1 MATQTSDSV
10 IQFGVPLDAS
20 APLFFGCLAA
30 GIGLV
35 YLFCRQ
41 KFGERL
47 VTENKDYVYQLMPRQ
62 LATRD
67 EYSKGFMIYFGTM
80 AFTVALLSLIG
91 PKNLASLG
99 LPLPPDLS
107 NAVIPLCVAF
117 LLVGV
122 MPVVPMLQD
131 VERRLRQ
138 YAHERAYIP
147 TAARATAQRL
157 AAADFDFSSYEGEA
171 LKTPDLRGVDPS
183 DFTRSRRALEHD
195 WARLS
200 CLVYELKSRQL
211 SGVTDALDADLLNS
225 YENDVQNIAA
235 KRKSME
241 DEVARYRAERAKDA
255 SYANDELR
263 LAIRSNLDK
272 LYILL
277 GCAVRVH
284 KEPHEDID
292 LALRP
297 FGFKL
302 SKMEAQDGNMDLKVV
317 GLTVM
322 AACVLGL
329 GLAAAGLASLKLW
342 LVSDDFP
349 RTLYQPLIDAS
360 YALLLYGAAIMAADR
375 IRSRYIRKGIWFRK
389 VGGRRQGSGANY
401 VQVAALCAIAGY
413 IVLNLW
419 DLAFSQFDLS
429 GLKVEAPFAL
439 LPAVTGGFYV
449 YHLDN
454 AELQTRPPRWLEI
467 GLQAL
472 ATGLCGLIATAASV
486 GVGGGDAST
495 TVDLL
500 AFKAAIGLTVGASL
514 GFYIPK
520 VAAAAR
526 SDPLTEARDE
536 RVRTLEAAAL
546 ERHRTPAAASAWLDR
561 PLPGLGNKSPK
572 AAAAT
577 VEGFEH
583 ALSLLPPALSIAA

>member
-1 MATQTSDSV
+1 
-10 IQFGVPLDAS
+10 
-20 APLFFGCLAA
+20 
-30 GIGLV
+30 
-35 YLFCRQ
+35 
-41 KFGERL
+41 
-47 VTENKDYVYQLMPRQ
+47 
-62 LATRD
+62 
-67 EYSKGFMIYFGTM
+67 
-80 AFTVALLSLIG
+80 
-91 PKNLASLG
+91 
-99 LPLPPDLS
+99 
-107 NAVIPLCVAF
+107 
-117 LLVGV
+117 
-122 MPVVPMLQD
+122 MLQE

-157 AAADFDFSSYEGEA
+157 AAAGFDFSSYEADA
-171 LKTPDLRGVDPS
+171 LKSPDMRGVDPS
-183 DFTRSRRALEHD
+183 DFTRSRRTLEHD

-225 YENDVQNIAA
+225 YESDVQNIAA

-241 DEVARYRAERAKDA
+241 DEVARYRAESAKDP
-255 SYANDELR
+255 SYSNDELR
-263 LAIRSNLDK
+263 LAIHSNLDK

-284 KEPHEDID
+284 KQPHEDID

-302 SKMEAQDGNMDLKVV
+302 NKIEAPDSNTDLKAV

-342 LVSDDFP
+342 RVSDDFP
-349 RTLYQPLIDAS
+349 QVLYQPLIDAS
-360 YALLLYGAAIMAADR
+360 YAILLYGSAIVVADL

-389 VGGRRQGSGANY
+389 VGGKRQGSGANY
-401 VQVAALCAIAGY
+401 VQVGILCGLAGY
-413 IVLNLW
+413 IALNLW
-419 DLAFSQFDLS
+419 DLAFYQFDLF
-429 GLKVEAPFAL
+429 GLKIEAPFSL
-439 LPAVTGGFYV
+439 LPAITGGFYV

-467 GLQAL
+467 GSQAL
-472 ATGLCGLIATAASV
+472 LTGLCGLIATAAWV
-486 GVGGGDAST
+486 GVLGGDASN
-495 TVDLL
+495 TVDLI
-500 AFKAAIGLTVGASL
+500 AFKAAVGLTVGAAF

-520 VAAAAR
+520 AAAATR

-536 RVRTLEAAAL
+536 RVRTLEATAL
-546 ERHRTPAAASAWLDR
+546 KRHRTPEAASAWLER
-561 PLPGLGNKSPK
+561 PLPALGNRSPR
-572 AAAAT
+572 AAAAAD

>member
-1 MATQTSDSV
+1 MTAPTSDSGF
-10 IQFGVPLDAS
+10 QFGVPLDAS

-35 YLFCRQ
+35 YLFCQQ

-62 LATRD
+62 LATRE

-80 AFTVALLSLIG
+80 ASLVALLSLIG

-157 AAADFDFSSYEGEA
+157 AAADFDFSSYDGDT
-171 LKTPDLRGVDPS
+171 LKTPDMRGVDCS
-183 DFTRSRRALEHD
+183 DFARSRRTLEHD

-211 SGVTDALDADLLNS
+211 SGVTDALDADLLNF

-241 DEVARYRAERAKDA
+241 DEVARYRAERAKDP

-277 GCAVRVH
+277 ACAVRVH

-302 SKMEAQDGNMDLKVV
+302 SKIEAQDGNMDLKVI
-317 GLTVM
+317 GMTVM

-329 GLAAAGLASLKLW
+329 GLAAVGFASLKVW
-342 LVSDDFP
+342 RVSDDFP
-349 RTLYQPLIDAS
+349 
-360 YALLLYGAAIMAADR
+360 LLLYGSAILVADR
-375 IRSRYIRKGIWFRK
+375 IRSRYLRKGIWFRK

-401 VQVAALCAIAGY
+401 LQVAALSGLIGY
-413 IVLNLW
+413 IALNLW
-419 DLAFSQFDLS
+419 DLAFFSQFDLS
-429 GLKVEAPFAL
+429 GLKIEAPFAL
-439 LPAVTGGFYV
+439 LPAVTGVFYV

-454 AELQTRPPRWLEI
+454 AELHTRPRRWIEI
-467 GLQAL
+467 GSQAL
-472 ATGLCGLIATAASV
+472 ATGLCGLIATAAWV
-486 GVGGGDAST
+486 GVLGGNAGD

-514 GFYIPK
+514 GFYIPR
-520 VAAAAR
+520 AAAATK
-526 SDPLTEARDE
+526 SDPLSEARDE
-536 RVRTLEAAAL
+536 RVRNLETAAR
-546 ERHRTPAAASAWLDR
+546 ERHRTPAAASAWLEK
-561 PLPGLGNKSPK
+561 PLPALGNRSPK
-572 AAAAT
+572 AAAAAD

-583 ALSLLPPALSIAA
+583 AISLLPPALSIAA